1 MTKALATSTTL
12 MTFFTLLGCNALVF
26 AQESVTTIIGT
37 MTVMENDSEPLAP
50 PTHLKSAQ
58 TNVDQSGPAVLPPR
72 VTMPEARPG
81 ERVTNPEHGILNP
94 DTKLGGVV
102 VNGPNPN
109 DYGYLGPGDMR
120 THLWNGHS
128 SELIENGITENK
140 LMAMTVPEV
149 QKWHNYFHGAQ
160 SHPDHHDD
168 HDHAHA
174 QVNTIIH
181 QPEVLSTP
189 SMIGGPAQGTIVY
202 ENSEY
207 GNSVHPQFFNAQPE
221 IIYEQGVIIEGSTS
235 YDFAP

>member
-1 MTKALATSTTL
+1 MTKAHPFFTTL
-12 MTFFTLLGCNALVF
+12 TTSLALLWCSSHVS
-26 AQESVTTIIGT
+26 AQESVATIVGT
-37 MTVMENDSEPLAP
+37 LTAMDSQPEPVAP
-50 PTHLKSAQ
+50 STNVTSPQKSA
-58 TNVDQSGPAVLPPR
+58 NQSSPANKRPTARLPQ
-72 VTMPEARPG
+72 ARPG